1 MKGFKNF
8 FKKLFPCINKT
19 DEDSHVNVDKEF
31 LQDRLN
37 NERQKKLEELRLEE
51 LKREAER
58 QELIKETPIQDVIV
72 EETIVVEEAPIA
84 QDVIVEETPV
94 IEEHP
99 EEVPVQEPQ
108 VQEPPV
114 EVPVQEPLVEDVQV
128 QEPAELEVDHA
139 HDTRDEMI
147 HCVFLHYSNEYEE
160 FYSTRH
166 TPIHSNFNEKMFKD
180 LCETFTFNTVDELK
194 ECLHDYNL
202 MRKQDVKAY
211 RNLSKKRQLKCDLFK
226 FYLFI

>member
-72 EETIVVEEAPIA
+72 EETIVVEETPIA
-84 QDVIVEETPV
+84 QEVIVEETQ
-94 IEEHP
+94 IEETP
-99 EEVPVQEPQ
+99 IVQEVIVEETQ
-108 VQEPPV
+108 IVEEPPV
-114 EVPVQEPLVEDVQV
+114 PNVE
-128 QEPAELEVDHA
+128 LGVDHA